1 MRQSTAGILT
11 DSFRALILR
20 IVGYRTEIIE
30 FVTLEQTSKNLTIWV
45 VRGVGVGER
54 CLIEEYITLKAFWH
68 VTPYLELLLGE
79 RLTQHLGDSNSFALN

>member
-30 FVTLEQTSKNLTIWV
+30 FVTLEQTSKNLTIWA

-54 CLIEEYITLKAFWH
+54 CLIEEYITLKTFWH

-79 RLTQHLGDSNSFALN
+79 RLTQHLGDSTAC